1 MVCCWATWHA
11 KHLEGDFVECGVNT
25 GIFSIAVCN
34 YIDFNSTGKSF
45 YLFDTFCGIPQEQM
59 LPEEIAV
66 GRIQENQNFYQ
77 ECYELAKHNFAPFP
91 KAHLVRGRV
100 PDTLSSVP
108 IEKVCYL
115 SIDMNIVAPEIAAIE
130 YFYYKLVPGAPVI
143 LDDYAF
149 AGYYK
154 QKEAWDVFAAKKG
167 IKILCLPTGQG
178 LFIKT

>member
-1 MVCCWATWHA
+1 MVCCWAAWHA

-25 GIFSIAVCN
+25 GILSIAVCN

-59 LPEEIAV
+59 LPEEIAG
-66 GRIQENQNFYQ
+66 GRIQENQRYYE
-77 ECYELAKHNFAPFP
+77 ECYELAKHNFAQFP
-91 KAHLVRGRV
+91 KAHLVRGKV
-100 PDTLSSVP
+100 PDTLNSVP

-167 IKILCLPTGQG
+167 FKILCLPTGQG